1 MHVFRH
7 DTHLPLFSLLSDDRK
22 RTSGFLIIGLIAV
35 VALFNPVHLGS
46 SPKHGSSVIIQSGTT
61 YSASAITTTTQLNLT
76 QANINAS
83 RSTQESPWKLSG
95 TIAQASIN
103 STDATGET
111 VSAVWI
117 LDQSSIAL
125 AQTIKYDFEFATSAS
140 TSSSSAP
147 NITASVGLTSSNYN
161 NWYTQSRTPI
171 YPNNTKTIS
180 VANIEGSYANG
191 TSRKSLLLQAQQVTN
206 AQANTSGGNSTTLFQ
221 QEYPGYAGDGVLH
234 HYTIEVDLQSNTT
247 IWIVDDT
254 IIAISK
260 LSFVPSTLVFI
271 ASAATLGDSAVAML
285 DDPVQTTTFSPSL
298 SGAPS
303 LSSAST
309 SITFTVTSTGQVQ
322 LANQTISLGQIS
334 SLQNQ
339 INHLND
345 QVGNLT
351 SQNSQLQTKNSQ
363 WFSQWWFSIVTGLL
377 GAVIV
382 GSFYVTGMRLRTGRK
397 DTTESERR
405 SLCPACGDQMPP
417 EAEFCGECG
426 TTLRET
432 KPICPACGDQMP
444 GASLY
449 CGECGTQIPVGDP
462 TSQNSSHTSASGSP
476 DEKQDT
482 WR

>member
-1 MHVFRH
+1 
-7 DTHLPLFSLLSDDRK
+7 
-22 RTSGFLIIGLIAV
+22 
-35 VALFNPVHLGS
+35 
-46 SPKHGSSVIIQSGTT
+46 VIIQSGTT
-61 YSASAITTTTQLNLT
+61 YTASAITTTTQLNLT

-83 RSTQESPWKLSG
+83 RSTQESPWKLSS

-117 LDQSSIAL
+117 LDQSSMAL

-260 LSFVPSTLVFI
+260 LSFVPLTLVFI
-271 ASAATLGDSAVAML
+271 ASAATPGDSAVATL
-285 DDPVQTTTFSPSL
+285 KAPVQTALIPLLTFTSTSTDTPITVTLS
-298 SGAPS
+298 SGAQFQIGN
-303 LSSAST
+303 LT
-309 SITFTVTSTGQVQ
+309 
-322 LANQTISLGQIS
+322 NSLGQIS

-339 INHLND
+339 INHLNI

-377 GAVIV
+377 GAVVV
-382 GSFYVTGMRLRTGRK
+382 GSFFVTGMRLRTGRK
-397 DTTESERR
+397 DTIESERR

-426 TTLRET
+426 TILRET
-432 KPICPACGDQMP
+432 KPVCPACGDQMP

-462 TSQNSSHTSASGSP
+462 TSQNDSHTSTSGSP
-476 DEKQDT
+476 DENQDA